1 MLNHIKSFKHTKCYD
16 FSDERAKYFEWH
28 NNFHQ
33 KLSKNS
39 NA

>member
-1 MLNHIKSFKHTKCYD
+1 MLH

-33 KLSKNS
+33 KLSKILDASTNLFKFVR
-39 NA
+39 NI